1 MELTE
6 LRYEVA
12 DRIATIRLHRPERLN
27 AFTPTMAD
35 ELVRVT
41 AAADADDEVRVVVV
55 TGSGRGFCAGADL
68 GAGADTFADRL
79 TRYRPPTLRE
89 DIAGYP
95 RDAGG
100 VVSLAFA
107 ALRKPVIAAING
119 PAVGVGATMTL
130 PMDVR
135 IAAESARFGFV
146 FGRVGIVPEAAS
158 SWFLP
163 RVVGISQ
170 AMEWVATGRVFD
182 AAEALRGGLVSR
194 VVPDDELLPTA
205 YALAREIVA
214 NTSGVAVA
222 AARQLLWSMLG
233 ASSPWDAHRADSR
246 AIVELG
252 GGPDSAE
259 GVAAFLEKRP
269 AHFTAPLGDGPIA
282 GVPRWPAPPPDVRPG
297 DRPAEARRQAWRSF
311 RTVAGSRW
319 VSSVSPRSRMCC
331 TCSGVSWSNRC
342 VRTLSTCTGA
352 AASSAANPS
361 VVRTASWPRPSS
373 GQTCRCTQP
382 RSSSRETAWESRL
395 REERQRSASSLIR
408 IRRSGVSE
416 SATRI
421 S

>member
-6 LRYEVA
+6 LRYEVT
-12 DRIATIRLHRPERLN
+12 DRIATVWLHRPERLN

-35 ELVRVT
+35 ELARVA
-41 AAADADDEVRVVVV
+41 AAADADDDVRVVVV

-68 GAGADTFADRL
+68 GGGPGTFADRR
-79 TRYRPPTLRE
+79 TRALPPGPLRE
-89 DIAGYP
+89 EIAGHP

-100 VVSLAFA
+100 VVALSFA
-107 ALRKPVIAAING
+107 ALRKPVIAAVNG
-119 PAVGVGATMTL
+119 PAVGIGATMTL
-130 PMDVR
+130 PMDIR

-194 VVPDDELLPTA
+194 VVPDDQLLPTA
-205 YALAREIVA
+205 YALARDIVT

-252 GGPDSAE
+252 EGADSAE

-297 DRPAEARRQAWRSF
+297 HRD
-311 RTVAGSRW
+311 G
-319 VSSVSPRSRMCC
+319 
-331 TCSGVSWSNRC
+331 
-342 VRTLSTCTGA
+342 
-352 AASSAANPS
+352 
-361 VVRTASWPRPSS
+361 
-373 GQTCRCTQP
+373 
-382 RSSSRETAWESRL
+382 
-395 REERQRSASSLIR
+395 
-408 IRRSGVSE
+408 
-416 SATRI
+416 
-421 S
+421 